1 MLQSK
6 IRRGELDREV
16 TFIKPVK
23 SVGQSNEDKITSWI
37 EVATDP
43 TVMMRKR
50 DVSGNSSL
58 DGDRDSAVQQSIFT
72 GDYRTDITTE
82 NRMVC
87 EGQVFEIVAVTDN
100 NESRGT
106 YKDFKTELLDTEV
119 WT

>member
-1 MLQSK
+1 
-6 IRRGELDREV
+6 
-16 TFIKPVK
+16 
-23 SVGQSNEDKITSWI
+23 VGQSNEDKITSWI

-87 EGQVFEIVAVTDN
+87 EGKVFEIVGVTDTNEGN
-100 NESRGT
+100 NMRGGTGRNT
-106 YKDFKTELLDTEV
+106 YLDFKAELLDTEV